1 MQSQDAW
8 MVEKI
13 VTYRE
18 TCNAAIDNVRSED
31 VRLRQRSTSG
41 PWIALGLGVMLAVLL
56 TYLIYANV
64 LFPPA
69 PPSSPE
75 HSMRVLDDSSSR
87 LGTWRAQQA
96 PSSPESSQPS
106 KKTSAQNRT
115 PYALLGGQGP
125 AAPPTYNRDTSTP

>member
-1 MQSQDAW
+1 

-18 TCNAAIDNVRSED
+18 RCNAEIDHVRSED
-31 VRLRQRSTSG
+31 VRLQHSTSH

-56 TYLIYANV
+56 AYLLYANV

-75 HSMRVLDDSSSR
+75 HSMRVLDDPSSWR
-87 LGTWRAQQA
+87 GTWRTQQVPTFTEPA
-96 PSSPESSQPS
+96 PTH
-106 KKTSAQNRT
+106 KKSSAQNRT
-115 PYALLGGQGP
+115 PHALLGGQGP
-125 AAPPTYNRDTSTP
+125 ASPPVYFRDPGTP

>member
-1 MQSQDAW
+1 

-18 TCNAAIDNVRSED
+18 TCNAEIDNVRSED
-31 VRLRQRSTSG
+31 VRLRQHSTSG

-69 PPSSPE
+69 PLSSPE
-75 HSMRVLDDSSSR
+75 HSMRLLDDPSSWR
-87 LGTWRAQQA
+87 GTWRAQQV
-96 PSSPESSQPS
+96 PSSTEPPQAN
-106 KKTSAQNRT
+106 KKSSAQNRT

-125 AAPPTYNRDTSTP
+125 ASPPTYTRETSTP